1 MTTTQEGSLWL
12 ANAEELTALECST
25 LLGGGF
31 WCDVGNWFSSI
42 GEWSDRFIASLNRQ
56 LAEIDNGYYYEILVP
71 DKSTIAGALTT
82 AFENPDNQL
91 ANGQD
96 VVDFALDTF
105 VVGAGF
111 NTLEW
116 WGEAVGQAAG
126 EATYG
131 PPGG

>member
-25 LLGGGF
+25 LMGGGF
-31 WCDVGNWFSSI
+31 WCDVGSWFADVW
-42 GEWSDRFIASLNRQ
+42 EWSGRFFDSLDRQ
-56 LAEIDNGYYYEILVP
+56 LAGSNYNHEVLLP
-71 DKSTIAGALTT
+71 DRSTIAGALIT
-82 AFENPDNQL
+82 AYENQGNQF

-96 VVDFALDTF
+96 VVDFALDTW

>member
-31 WCDVGNWFSSI
+31 WCDVGNWFDNALD
-42 GEWSDRFIASLNRQ
+42 WADRFIASLDRQ
-56 LAEIDNGYYYEILVP
+56 LGGADYYSDVLLP
-71 DKSTIAGALTT
+71 DRSTIAGALAT
-82 AFENPDNQL
+82 ALENPGNQL

-96 VVDFALDTF
+96 VVDFALDTW

-131 PPGG
+131 P